1 MTNGAEDEQAAA
13 GQPTEPTQP
22 AEPTEPTQPAEAAE
36 PPPPPQPEGTAP
48 SGAPPARGRWVVPK
62 WAVAAL
68 VGLVAVA
75 VLFGTGF
82 GIGRATSSGD
92 DSGSFERGFE
102 GRFPRDPDELPR
114 VPRQLS
120 GVFLGVSTENATG
133 DEEGARI
140 ASVEDGSPAAGAG
153 LQDGDVIT
161 AVDGEPVTSPADLAR
176 EIRSHEPGDR
186 VTIAYTRDGNA
197 AEVEVELAERSRER
211 EPTN

>member
-1 MTNGAEDEQAAA
+1 MANGAEEDEQAAA
-13 GQPTEPTQP
+13 AQ
-22 AEPTEPTQPAEAAE
+22 PTEPTQPAEAAQPAEATE
-36 PPPPPQPEGTAP
+36 PPPPPQHEGTAP
-48 SGAPPARGRWVVPK
+48 SGAPPARGGWVVPK

-114 VPRQLS
+114 VPRQVS
-120 GVFLGVSTENATG
+120 DVFLGVSTENATG
-133 DEEGARI
+133 DQEGAQI
-140 ASVEDGSPAAGAG
+140 ASIEDGSPAAGAG
-153 LQDGDVIT
+153 LQEGDVIT

-176 EIRSHEPGDR
+176 EIRSHEPGDQ
-186 VTIAYTRDGNA
+186 VTIAYNRDGNA
-197 AEVEVELAERSRER
+197 AEVQVELAERSRER
-211 EPTN
+211 EPAN

>member
-1 MTNGAEDEQAAA
+1 MANGAEEDEQAAA
-13 GQPTEPTQP
+13 AQ
-22 AEPTEPTQPAEAAE
+22 PTEPTQPAEAAQPAEATE
-36 PPPPPQPEGTAP
+36 PPPPPQHEGTAP
-48 SGAPPARGRWVVPK
+48 SGAPPARGGWVVPK

-114 VPRQLS
+114 VPRQVS

-133 DEEGARI
+133 DQEGAQI
-140 ASVEDGSPAAGAG
+140 ASIEDGSPAAGAG
-153 LQDGDVIT
+153 LQEGDVIT

-176 EIRSHEPGDR
+176 EIRSHEPGDQ
-186 VTIAYTRDGNA
+186 VTIAYNRDGNA
-197 AEVEVELAERSRER
+197 AEVQVELAERSRER
-211 EPTN
+211 EPAN